1 MTIESDM
8 YVLKNV
14 GDEPWWTY
22 VGLDEFTIEP
32 GKTKTVT
39 WQYVDGLFGDP
50 RIMNLE
56 YDKRRDDAYNYLAAR
71 HGMSTLGGV
80 DTSKRPPIE
89 VYVLDTGERFI
100 TLLEDPDGT
109 QTLDLAESTE
119 HSEVELLRRRLAQLE
134 ARLDPTPVDE
144 DDLPPVDDIK
154 TVKVSK

>member
-1 MTIESDM
+1 
-8 YVLKNV
+8 
-14 GDEPWWTY
+14 
-22 VGLDEFTIEP
+22 
-32 GKTKTVT
+32 
-39 WQYVDGLFGDP
+39 
-50 RIMNLE
+50 
-56 YDKRRDDAYNYLAAR
+56 
-71 HGMSTLGGV
+71 LGGV